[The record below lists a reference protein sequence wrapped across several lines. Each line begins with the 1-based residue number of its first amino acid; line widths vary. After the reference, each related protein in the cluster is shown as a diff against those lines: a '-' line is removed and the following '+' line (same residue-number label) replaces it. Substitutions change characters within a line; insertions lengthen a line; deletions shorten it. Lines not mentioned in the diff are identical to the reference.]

1 MSLCKAELS
10 KSAFSQNISSHLK
23 SWVTF
28 DLIANTLSKQ
38 SQHPEQSPR
47 VQRDLSFQWD
57 FSL

>member
-1 MSLCKAELS
+1 MSLCIAELS

-28 DLIANTLSKQ
+28 DLIANTLPKQ
-38 SQHPEQSPR
+38 LQHQEQSPR
-47 VQRDLSFQWD
+47 VQRDLSFQWG